1 MSDHLSATP
10 ETQAAILASAPE
22 LRQVRDLTQAECGA
36 ALYHWNFLLRTKVG
50 ADKLYGMAVTALYGF
65 LAFLLIALYSAVNAL
80 EAVNA
85 DLALQ
90 LSAAAIGCAIC
101 VALVQWRSR
110 KAQAKY
116 LDQFRAGDRYRMN
129 ADGLLR
135 EVSGGF
141 GQIGWRNIAGIILD
155 RQQLTILT
163 DRAGAI
169 ILTKA
174 AFGGQ
179 DVEGFATELHRRWT
193 AARTAAQA
201 AE

>member
-1 MSDHLSATP
+1 MSNHLSNAPTIQP
-10 ETQAAILASAPE
+10 ETPE

-163 DRAGAI
+163 HRAGAI

-193 AARTAAQA
+193 AARTTAQA